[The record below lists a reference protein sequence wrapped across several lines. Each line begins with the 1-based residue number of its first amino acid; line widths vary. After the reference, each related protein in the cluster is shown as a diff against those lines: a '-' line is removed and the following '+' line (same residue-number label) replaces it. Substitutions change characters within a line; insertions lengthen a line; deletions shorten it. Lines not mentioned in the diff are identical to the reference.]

1 MRRRVGLVLAI
12 AVLSTAAVSSGA
24 PRPPAPQVLGAEA
37 APPPAWVESGGRAS
51 WLAYSGYCWDTPFL
65 AEHPYCVA
73 VAEPALCRHLPQVV
87 ARPGALLRFHFGFA
101 PRQVTVI
108 VRGRQF
114 SLQAAAVT
122 TWRVKALG
130 RLRVEAQTPEQAGRV
145 PPRVQAG
152 VGEYAACLVRSA
164 LVGPVAPSELSGRV
178 VLWPASPVCDVTHP
192 CTRPL
197 PDFPLEFSAD
207 GRRVASVTTDAQARY
222 SVRLAPGTYDVS
234 SPRQGKLTPLRVF
247 LPPGRVGVVGFSF
260 DTGIR

>member
-108 VRGRQF
+108 VRARHLRRQ
-114 SLQAAAVT
+114 LAEAGQAHAAP
-122 TWRVKALG
+122 
-130 RLRVEAQTPEQAGRV
+130 RLPAAG
-145 PPRVQAG
+145 AG
-152 VGEYAACLVRSA
+152 
-164 LVGPVAPSELSGRV
+164 
-178 VLWPASPVCDVTHP
+178 
-192 CTRPL
+192 
-197 PDFPLEFSAD
+197 
-207 GRRVASVTTDAQARY
+207 GRRRLQLRHRHSLTT
-222 SVRLAPGTYDVS
+222 
-234 SPRQGKLTPLRVF
+234 
-247 LPPGRVGVVGFSF
+247 
-260 DTGIR
+260 IRRR